1 MMEVDPED
9 KNNTSVHVPFP
20 KYTPNS
26 NGQNELP
33 SSVSFLLNAANQL
46 NPSAEIAQNH
56 ADASTFIKSASLNKS
71 DSDSLSD
78 EVNSDPTSIDKRKR
92 GGDENIDKERKKKVR
107 LLKNRQSAALSRQR
121 KKEYISTIEQKCNT
135 LMVENSDLQCQIK
148 SFSSNTWQNKV
159 ENEQLES
166 QLKELT
172 KQNEELRRANDL
184 LLKANEVM
192 LKSAQLNYQNNSA
205 TLQFVAANTPH
216 QLFGSQA
223 QTGSGSATSSNPHPS
238 SLGNGN
244 NNTTQAAPA
253 QGHFLLNAA
262 AFNVVQ
268 SSGSAA
274 NNNGINVSLVGG
286 AQLTPQQLQGLGGLL
301 ILHQSTNN
309 NININNNSDTTNFVT
324 NNNNGTS
331 VQLDPRRNTSETI
344 SEEKRT
350 SSMTIEPMKVDQGS
364 SESSNASSQSTP
376 MIISEGQ

>member
-1 MMEVDPED
+1 MQ
-9 KNNTSVHVPFP
+9 SHVS
-20 KYTPNS
+20 KSSQIRS
-26 NGQNELP
+26 NRQ
-33 SSVSFLLNAANQL
+33 
-46 NPSAEIAQNH
+46 
-56 ADASTFIKSASLNKS
+56 IKS
-71 DSDSLSD
+71 
-78 EVNSDPTSIDKRKR
+78 
-92 GGDENIDKERKKKVR
+92 R

-135 LMVENSDLQCQIK
+135 LMVENSDLQSQIK

-331 VQLDPRRNTSETI
+331 VQMDPRRNSSETI

-350 SSMTIEPMKVDQGS
+350 SSMVRTVYIQYITHLPLFWNEFSLRESDPNLFSKQTIEPMKVDQGS

>member
-20 KYTPNS
+20 NYTPNS

-46 NPSAEIAQNH
+46 NPSAEIEHNH
-56 ADASTFIKSASLNKS
+56 ADASNFIKSASLNKS

-92 GGDENIDKERKKKVR
+92 GGDENDKDRKKKVR

-135 LMVENSDLQCQIK
+135 LMVENSDLQSQIK

-253 QGHFLLNAA
+253 QG
-262 AFNVVQ
+262 
-268 SSGSAA
+268 
-274 NNNGINVSLVGG
+274 G

-331 VQLDPRRNTSETI
+331 VQMDPRRNSSETI

>member
-9 KNNTSVHVPFP
+9 KNNTSVHVTFP
-20 KYTPNS
+20 NYTPNS

-46 NPSAEIAQNH
+46 NPSAEIEHNH
-56 ADASTFIKSASLNKS
+56 ADASNFIKSASLNKS

-92 GGDENIDKERKKKVR
+92 GGDENDKDRKKKVR

-135 LMVENSDLQCQIK
+135 LMVENSDLQSQIK

-331 VQLDPRRNTSETI
+331 VQMDPRRNSSETI